1 MAYNTTIRTYNTY
14 FTYKETDMSFAALKR
29 NRTDLSKL
37 VQQAQETSGTTNQR
51 QSQDERFWQPTRDK
65 AGNGYAVIRF
75 LPGDAEAATPWIR
88 YWDHAFKGPTGQ
100 WYIEKSLTSIG
111 QQDPLSELNSK
122 MWNSGIEADKAVV
135 RQRKRNLRY
144 VANVLIIS
152 DPSAPENEGQVK
164 LYRFGKKIF
173 DKIMDSMQPQFPD
186 EAPVNPF
193 DMWEGADFTL
203 KIRKVEGY
211 PNYDASAFKAPSAL
225 AGSDEDLEAIYDKQ
239 YDLTEWTDPKN
250 YKTYDELKARLALV
264 LGEQAPR
271 TPKQEAALDLQD
283 EIPNF
288 DAPKPQP
295 AAEIPTAESSM
306 DDDDTMSYFAK
317 LAAED

>member
-1 MAYNTTIRTYNTY
+1 
-14 FTYKETDMSFAALKR
+14 MSFAELKR

-37 VQQAQETSGTTNQR
+37 VEQAKETTGTTNTR
-51 QSQDERFWQPTRDK
+51 QSDDPRFWQPTRDK

-75 LPGDAEAATPWIR
+75 LPGSADAATPWIR

-122 MWNSGIEADKAVV
+122 MWNSGVESDKGIV

-144 VANVLIIS
+144 VANVLIVS
-152 DPSAPENEGQVK
+152 DPSNPENEGQVK

-186 EAPVNPF
+186 ETPVNPF
-193 DMWEGADFTL
+193 DMWEGADFTV

-211 PNYDASAFKAPSAL
+211 PNYDASSFKSPAAVP
-225 AGSDEDLEAIYDKQ
+225 GSDDELEALYNKQ
-239 YDLTEWTDPKN
+239 HELGEWTDPTN

-264 LGEQAPR
+264 LGESAPR
-271 TPKQEAALDLQD
+271 TAKQEASLELDD
-283 EIPNF
+283 EIPDF
-288 DAPKPQP
+288 PIAAASAPTSAP
-295 AAEIPTAESSM
+295 APVVATAEAAS
-306 DDDDTMSYFAK
+306 DDDTMSYFAK
-317 LAAED
+317 LAADD

>member
-1 MAYNTTIRTYNTY
+1 
-14 FTYKETDMSFAALKR
+14 MSFADLKR

-37 VQQAQETSGTTNQR
+37 VAQAQETSGAQQTQR
-51 QSQDERFWQPTRDK
+51 QSDDPRFWMPTRDK

-75 LPGDAEAATPWIR
+75 LPGDASAATPWIR

-122 MWNSGIEADKAVV
+122 MWNSGVESDKTIV

-144 VANVLIIS
+144 VANVLIVS

-186 EAPVNPF
+186 EKPVNPF
-193 DMWEGADFTL
+193 DMWEGADFTV

-211 PNYDASAFKAPSAL
+211 PNYDASSFKAPA
-225 AGSDEDLEAIYDKQ
+225 AVPGSDEELEELYNKQHDLN
-239 YDLTEWTDPKN
+239 EWVDPKN
-250 YKTYDELKARLALV
+250 YKTYDELKSRLAMV

-271 TPKQEAALDLQD
+271 TMKQEASLEMDD
-283 EIPNF
+283 EIPDF
-288 DAPKPQP
+288 PKADAPAPQAAPEP
-295 AAEIPTAESSM
+295 AISTAESSS
-306 DDDDTMSYFAK
+306 DDDTMSYFAK

>member
-1 MAYNTTIRTYNTY
+1 
-14 FTYKETDMSFAALKR
+14 MSFAALKSK
-29 NRTDLSKL
+29 RTDLTSL
-37 VQQAQETSGTTNQR
+37 VDAANSGPGEQR
-51 QSQDERFWQPTRDK
+51 QDNRDDTRFWQPTRDK

-75 LPGDAEAATPWIR
+75 LPGDADAPTPWVR
-88 YWDHAFKGPTGQ
+88 YWDHFFKGPTGQ
-100 WYIEKSLTSIG
+100 WYVEKSLTSIG
-111 QQDPLSELNSK
+111 QPDPLAEMNSK
-122 MWNSGIEADKAVV
+122 LWNEDGSEEAKRLV
-135 RQRKRNLRY
+135 RERKRTLRY

-193 DMWEGADFTL
+193 DLWNGADFTV

-211 PNYDASAFKAPSAL
+211 PNYDASSFKSPSAIS
-225 AGSDEDLEAIYDKQ
+225 SDDEYLESLYNKQHDLS
-239 YDLTEWTDPKN
+239 EWTDPKN
-250 YKTYDELKARLALV
+250 YKTYDELKSRLAMV

-271 TPKQEAALDLQD
+271 TVKQAVALDFDD
-283 EIPNF
+283 EIPDF
-288 DAPKPQP
+288 PSARPTAAPSAPEP
-295 AAEIPTAESSM
+295 TISTAESAM

>member
-1 MAYNTTIRTYNTY
+1 
-14 FTYKETDMSFAALKR
+14 MSFAELKR

-37 VQQAQETSGTTNQR
+37 VVQAKETTGTTNTR
-51 QSQDERFWQPTRDK
+51 QSDDPRFWQPTRDK

-75 LPGDAEAATPWIR
+75 LPGSADAATPWIR

-122 MWNSGIEADKAVV
+122 MWNSGVESDKGIV

-144 VANVLIIS
+144 VANVLIVS
-152 DPSAPENEGQVK
+152 DPSNPENEGQVK

-186 EAPVNPF
+186 ETPVNPF
-193 DMWEGADFTL
+193 DMWEGADFTV

-211 PNYDASAFKAPSAL
+211 PNYDASSFKSPAAVP
-225 AGSDEDLEAIYDKQ
+225 GSDEELEALYNKQ
-239 YDLTEWTDPKN
+239 HELGEWTDPTN

-264 LGEQAPR
+264 LGESAPR
-271 TPKQEAALDLQD
+271 TAKQAASLELDD
-283 EIPNF
+283 EIPDF
-288 DAPKPQP
+288 
-295 AAEIPTAESSM
+295 PTAAASAPTSAPAPVVATAEAAS
-306 DDDDTMSYFAK
+306 DDDTMSYFAK
-317 LAAED
+317 LAADD

>member
-1 MAYNTTIRTYNTY
+1 
-14 FTYKETDMSFAALKR
+14 MSFAALKS

-37 VQQAQETSGTTNQR
+37 VQQAQETSGTQTKR
-51 QSQDERFWQPTRDK
+51 QSDDPRFWQPTRDK

-100 WYIEKSLTSIG
+100 WYIEKSLTSLG

-122 MWNSGIEADKAVV
+122 MWNSGVESDKGIV

-144 VANVLIIS
+144 VANVLIVS
-152 DPSAPENEGQVK
+152 DPSAPENEGEVK

-186 EAPVNPF
+186 EKPVNPF
-193 DMWEGADFTL
+193 DMWEGADFTV

-211 PNYDASAFKAPSAL
+211 PNYDASSFKSPSAIGEDD
-225 AGSDEDLEAIYDKQ
+225 AMEDLYNKQ
-239 YDLTEWTDPKN
+239 HDMSEFTDPKN
-250 YKTYDELKARLALV
+250 YKTYEELKARLAMV

-271 TPKQEAALDLQD
+271 TMKQEAALELED

-306 DDDDTMSYFAK
+306 DDDDIMAKFAA
-317 LAAED
+317 LAQD

>member
-1 MAYNTTIRTYNTY
+1 
-14 FTYKETDMSFAALKR
+14 MSFAELKR

-37 VQQAQETSGTTNQR
+37 VEQAKETTGTTNTR
-51 QSQDERFWQPTRDK
+51 QSDDPRFWQPTRDK

-75 LPGDAEAATPWIR
+75 LPGSADAATPWIR

-122 MWNSGIEADKAVV
+122 MWNSGVESDKGIV

-144 VANVLIIS
+144 VANILVVS
-152 DPSAPENEGQVK
+152 DPSNPENEGQVK

-186 EAPVNPF
+186 ETPVNPF
-193 DMWEGADFTL
+193 DMWEGADFTV

-211 PNYDASAFKAPSAL
+211 PNYDASSFKAPA
-225 AGSDEDLEAIYDKQ
+225 AVPGSDEELEALYNKQ
-239 YDLTEWTDPKN
+239 HELGEWTDPTN

-264 LGEQAPR
+264 LGESAPR
-271 TPKQEAALDLQD
+271 TAKQAASLELDD
-283 EIPNF
+283 EIPDF
-288 DAPKPQP
+288 
-295 AAEIPTAESSM
+295 PTAAASAPASAPAPVVATAEAAS
-306 DDDDTMSYFAK
+306 DDDTMSYFAK
-317 LAAED
+317 LAADD

>member
-1 MAYNTTIRTYNTY
+1 
-14 FTYKETDMSFAALKR
+14 MSFAELKR

-37 VQQAQETSGTTNQR
+37 VEQAKETTGTTNTR
-51 QSQDERFWQPTRDK
+51 QSDDPRFWQPTRDK

-75 LPGDAEAATPWIR
+75 LPGSADAATPWIR

-122 MWNSGIEADKAVV
+122 MWNSGVESDKGIV

-144 VANVLIIS
+144 VANVLIVS
-152 DPSAPENEGQVK
+152 DPSNPENEGQVK

-186 EAPVNPF
+186 ETPVNPF
-193 DMWEGADFTL
+193 DMWEGADFTV

-211 PNYDASAFKAPSAL
+211 PNYDASSFKSPAAVP
-225 AGSDEDLEAIYDKQ
+225 GSDEELEALYNKQ
-239 YDLTEWTDPKN
+239 HELGEWTDPTN

-264 LGEQAPR
+264 LGESAPR
-271 TPKQEAALDLQD
+271 TAKQEASLELDD
-283 EIPNF
+283 EIPDF
-288 DAPKPQP
+288 PIAAASAPTSAP
-295 AAEIPTAESSM
+295 APVVATAEAAS
-306 DDDDTMSYFAK
+306 DDDTMSYFAK
-317 LAAED
+317 LAADD

>member
-1 MAYNTTIRTYNTY
+1 
-14 FTYKETDMSFAALKR
+14 MSFAALKR
-29 NRTDLSKL
+29 NRTDLGKL
-37 VQQAQETSGTTNQR
+37 VEQAQQATGGQTKR
-51 QSQDERFWQPTRDK
+51 QSDDPRFWQPTRDK

-75 LPGDAEAATPWIR
+75 LPGDAEAATPWVR

-122 MWNSGIEADKAVV
+122 MWNTGIEADKATV
-135 RQRKRNLRY
+135 RQRKRQLRY

-152 DPSAPENEGQVK
+152 DPSAPENEGQIK

-186 EAPVNPF
+186 EKPVNPF
-193 DMWEGADFTL
+193 DMWEAADFTV

-211 PNYDASAFKAPSAL
+211 PNYDASSFKSPSAI
-225 AGSDEDLEAIYDKQ
+225 GEDDAMEELYSKQ
-239 YDLTEWTDPKN
+239 HDMTEFTDPKN
-250 YKTYDELKARLALV
+250 YKTYDELKSRLAMV

-271 TPKQEAALDLQD
+271 TQKQAASLELDD
-283 EIPNF
+283 EIPEF
-288 DAPKPQP
+288 PSAPQP
-295 AAEIPTAESSM
+295 DMAGAPQPEIATAESGM
-306 DDDDTMSYFAK
+306 EDDTMSYFAK

>member
-1 MAYNTTIRTYNTY
+1 
-14 FTYKETDMSFAALKR
+14 MSFANLKR
-29 NRTDLSKL
+29 NRTDLGKL
-37 VQQAQETSGTTNQR
+37 VEQAQNATGGEQKR

-75 LPGDAEAATPWIR
+75 LPGKEDNGTPWVR

-111 QQDPLSELNSK
+111 QQDPISELNSK
-122 MWNSGIEADKAVV
+122 MWNSGIESDKTIV

-144 VANVLIIS
+144 IANVLIIS

-173 DKIMDSMQPQFPD
+173 DKIMDSIQPQFPD

-193 DMWEGADFTL
+193 DMWDGADFTL

-211 PNYDASAFKAPSAL
+211 PNYDASSFKQPAAMPGDDDA
-225 AGSDEDLEAIYDKQ
+225 LEAIYNKQ
-239 YDLTEWTDPKN
+239 YKLSEWTDPKN
-250 YKTYDELKARLALV
+250 YKTYDELKSRLAMV

-271 TPKQEAALDLQD
+271 TMRQEATLELED

-288 DAPKPQP
+288 DAPKPQA
-295 AAEIPTAESSM
+295 AAEIPTAE
-306 DDDDTMSYFAK
+306 
-317 LAAED
+317 AEDDIMAKFKALANDD

>member
-1 MAYNTTIRTYNTY
+1 
-14 FTYKETDMSFAALKR
+14 MSFAALKSK
-29 NRTDLSKL
+29 RTDLSKL
-37 VQQAQETSGTTNQR
+37 VQQAQETSGTNTQR

-122 MWNSGIEADKAVV
+122 MWNSGVDADKAVV

-144 VANVLIIS
+144 VANVLIVS

-193 DMWEGADFTL
+193 DMWEGADFTV

-211 PNYDASAFKAPSAL
+211 PNYDASSFKAPATVP
-225 AGSDEDLEAIYDKQ
+225 GTDEELEEVYNKQFDLN
-239 YDLTEWTDPKN
+239 EWTDPKN
-250 YKTYDELKARLALV
+250 YKTYDELKARLAMV

-271 TPKQEAALDLQD
+271 TVKQEAALELNDD
-283 EIPNF
+283 IPNF
-288 DAPKPQP
+288 PSTSEPVAEVAPAPKP
-295 AAEIPTAESSM
+295 ATAESSM

-317 LAAED
+317 LAADD